1 MNMYQAINHGLR
13 IALKN
18 DPAAGN
24 EISKIFSPS
33 FIEHSMKLLS
43 EVYTINNPSHY
54 LLVAI
59 N

>member
-1 MNMYQAINHGLR
+1 MYQAINHGLR

-43 EVYTINNPSHY
+43 EVHTINNPSHY
-54 LLVAI
+54 LLVVI

>member
-18 DPAAGN
+18 DPDAGN

-33 FIEHSMKLLS
+33 FIEHSMKLL
-43 EVYTINNPSHY
+43 EEACTINNPSHY